1 MTPRRLDWRAVQ
13 PKLRKI
19 DELLGWL
26 HQLGEFDEKRLQ
38 TDHVDALAVER
49 ILTLVVDLAFAVNS
63 HAAAARLGRAPDTYA
78 ESFTLAAEIGLI
90 TTELGAALAP
100 SAGTRNVLVHGY
112 LEIDYAQVAAAIPL
126 ALRDYGEY
134 VRQAAQWMR
143 EHAERDK

>member
-19 DELLGWL
+19 NELLGWL

-49 ILTLVVDLAFAVNS
+49 ILTLVVDLAFAINS
-63 HAAAARLGRAPDTYA
+63 HVAAARLGRAPDTYA
-78 ESFTLAAEIGLI
+78 ESFILAAETGLI

-112 LEIDYAQVAAAIPL
+112 LEIDYAQVAVAIPL

-134 VRQAAQWMR
+134 VRQAARWMH
-143 EHAERDK
+143 EHAERDE